1 MASFNPQEFG
11 FEDPPPRPTT
21 PPVRRGFLVV
31 LFVLSAAAIC
41 VYGSRYAADRISY
54 GWESVRASR
63 RRDARQARRGAN
75 R

>member
-41 VYGSRYAADRISY
+41 VYGVSICSRSDQLRLGI
-54 GWESVRASR
+54 G
-63 RRDARQARRGAN
+63 AR
-75 R
+75 